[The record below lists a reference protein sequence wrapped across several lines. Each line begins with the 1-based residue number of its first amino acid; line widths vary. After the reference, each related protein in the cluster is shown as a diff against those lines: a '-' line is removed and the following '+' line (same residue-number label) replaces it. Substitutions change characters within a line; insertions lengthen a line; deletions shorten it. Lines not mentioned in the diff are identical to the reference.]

1 MFERPLRYL
10 AITLSLIVAAG
21 FVFFALDDFGR
32 ASTNSQNRL
41 AGYSATSPTP
51 AGERERERRHG
62 RGREL
67 IDDANDVLLGPFAAL
82 TEDSDQRLGA
92 PWRPDA
98 ARARALRV
106 PARLLLALREGQGL
120 TRRYR

>member
-1 MFERPLRYL
+1 VFERPLRYL

-41 AGYSATSPTP
+41 AGYSATSPSP

-67 IDDANDVLLGPFAAL
+67 IDDTNDVLLGPFAAI
-82 TEDSDQRLGA
+82 TEDSRSGWVRRGVPTLLG
-92 PWRPDA
+92 
-98 ARARALRV
+98 LV
-106 PARLLLALREGQGL
+106 LYGFLLGYFS
-120 TRRYR
+120 RYAKGKG